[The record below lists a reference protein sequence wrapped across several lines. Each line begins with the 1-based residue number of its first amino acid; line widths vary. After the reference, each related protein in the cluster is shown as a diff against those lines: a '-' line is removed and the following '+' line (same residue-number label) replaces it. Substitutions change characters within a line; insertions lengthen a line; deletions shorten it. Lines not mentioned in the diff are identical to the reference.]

1 MRLAHVGWQ
10 LVAVAAICI
19 AGCDDAKQKKSSAA
33 APAEVELTGDYQS
46 STEREYARLAYN
58 FAKAL
63 QSGDY
68 DAAYKFGSSHLQSR
82 IKVVELE
89 RTETQSKKEFG
100 IPLRIYSDPGVNTNA
115 EDLMGPQSVPG
126 SKENVTANL
135 RNMKAMRAVGET
147 PGSVPVAIRR
157 ASVRVEIERDPYTIP
172 DFQLRTGIT
181 PDDLTDQ
188 DRVVSYL
195 TCVIIEEN
203 RVPGIAYFYHR
214 WPDIWD
220 EQLTPGT
227 TSAEETPENKPSRS
241 VRQ

>member
-1 MRLAHVGWQ
+1 MRLTHVGWR
-10 LVAVAAICI
+10 LVAAAVISI
-19 AGCDDAKQKKSSAA
+19 AGCNDAKPKKATA
-33 APAEVELTGDYQS
+33 PAPAEVELTGDYQS

-68 DAAYKFGSSHLQSR
+68 DAAYKLGSSHLQSR
-82 IKVVELE
+82 IKVADLE

-100 IPLRIYSDPGVNTNA
+100 LPLRLYSDPVVNTTG
-115 EDLMGPQSVPG
+115 DLKGPGHVPG
-126 SKENVTANL
+126 SKENVTASL
-135 RNMKAMRAVGET
+135 KNMKAMRAVGEI
-147 PGSVPVAIRR
+147 PESVPVGIRR

-172 DFQLRTGIT
+172 DFQSRTGIT

-195 TCVIIEEN
+195 TAVIIEEN
-203 RVPGIAYFYHR
+203 RVLGVAYFYHR

-227 TSAEETPENKPSRS
+227 MSAEDMPENKPARS